1 MFMRLRRVITTL
13 ILLLS
18 TLGIAQTLVVYP
30 LSGQDVLL
38 GFAVSDQ
45 LTEAFQSE
53 LTVYGPLVSP
63 ALIPPLVAET
73 GFISLTGF
81 IDQLEADG
89 LGSRIGTTILREIY
103 GSDYALSG
111 NIRFE
116 NERLLA
122 TFYLASAE
130 GIITFQ
136 TTAPEDDPTLLASK
150 AAAVLAARLGTARP
164 VYAYDINLSGSYA
177 ELVRAIAL
185 LSGGFLSQAND
196 ILRALDPADEPRA
209 EALLADVEAAQLGQE
224 GQSASLMATLS
235 LSISPL
241 DETRAIAAFER
252 LRDTLPV
259 ADTWIA
265 TLYASANRDA
275 EARAAFDVLDYP
287 YGVAARISYDAATEA
302 EADLSPLLSSSE
314 ISSLLTVSL
323 IANFQEDLAS
333 ERAALESLTRIA
345 PTFVYPFERLSF
357 IGFDTDDAL
366 LAAETLSVAVRLE
379 PESDLYWTN
388 LGWAYYL
395 LGLLDASERASVRA
409 IELDAAQFIAYYNLG
424 LVRTVT
430 GRLSEAMS
438 AYDNALA
445 LDPLVDDEAVVDLE
459 NALELFPDEP
469 GVHFALG
476 TLYAQQGRRSAAA
489 EQFELFITRSSE
501 EPFVSQAA
509 ARIESLNAPLP
520 PIEISRGA
528 RLGLGSAVIDASPYR
543 PGDRVV
549 PVFEIYTPGDEL
561 PARAT
566 VELRLRRDDTT
577 ISEQSI
583 DIELPRNAIGYLI
596 DTLGIDIPAGA
607 GDGSYALD
615 ISVSATEE
623 RSASTTLEFNVAGTP
638 LYTRQLISRNV
649 VMRALDTDAP
659 LYANRDVTR
668 SDNALLESLLQEL
681 RVTAPAAEE
690 ALPEITSGRF
700 AGLTG
705 GQLFLNSSEGDV
717 TDFLDFLLASGTRDA
732 NFSFVDAY
740 AQWALD
746 GAPTE

>member
-1 MFMRLRRVITTL
+1 MRLRRVITIL

-18 TLGIAQTLVVYP
+18 TLGVAQTLVVYP

-63 ALIPPLVAET
+63 ALTPPLVTES

-89 LGSRIGTTILREIY
+89 LGSRIGTIILREIY

-111 NIRFE
+111 SIRFE

-122 TFYLASAE
+122 TFYLASAD
-130 GIITFQ
+130 GVTSFQ
-136 TTAPEDDPTLLASK
+136 TTAPEDNPTLLASR

-164 VYAYDINLSGSYA
+164 TFDYAIDLSGSYA

-209 EALLADVEAAQLGQE
+209 QALLADLEAAQLGE
-224 GQSASLMATLS
+224 VGQSASLMAALS

-241 DETRAIAAFER
+241 DEARAIAAFER
-252 LRDTLPV
+252 LRGALPV

-265 TLYASANRDA
+265 TLYASANRNA
-275 EARAAFDVLDYP
+275 EARAAFDALDYP
-287 YGVAARISYDAATEA
+287 YGVAARVSYDAATEA
-302 EADLSPLLSSSE
+302 EFDLSPLLSATE
-314 ISSLLTVSL
+314 VSSLLTASL
-323 IANFQEDLAS
+323 IANLQGDLES

-345 PTFVYPFERLSF
+345 PTFAYPFERLSF

-366 LAAETLSVAVRLE
+366 LAAETLSVAVRLD

-395 LGLLDASERASVRA
+395 LGLLERSERASLRA
-409 IELDAAQFIAYYNLG
+409 IELDAAQYIAYYNLG
-424 LVRTVT
+424 LVRAVT

-438 AYDNALA
+438 AYDSALA
-445 LDPLVDDEAVVDLE
+445 LDPLVDDEAIVDLE
-459 NALELFPDEP
+459 NALELFPEEP
-469 GVHFALG
+469 GVHYALG
-476 TLYAQQGRRSAAA
+476 TLYAQQGRRTAAA
-489 EQFELFITRSSE
+489 EQFELFIARSSE
-501 EPFVSQAA
+501 EPFVSRAA
-509 ARIESLNAPLP
+509 AQLERLSAPLP

-528 RLGLGSAVIDASPYR
+528 RLGLGAALIDASPYR
-543 PGDRVV
+543 PGDRLV
-549 PVFEIYTPGDEL
+549 PAFEIYTPGDEL
-561 PARAT
+561 PARVT
-566 VELRLRRDDTT
+566 VVLRLRRGDETL
-577 ISEQSI
+577 SEQQAEI
-583 DIELPRNAIGYLI
+583 DLPRNAIGYLV
-596 DTLGIDIPAGA
+596 DTLGIDIPMTAE
-607 GDGSYALD
+607 DGSYSLD
-615 ISVSATEE
+615 IRVSATEE
-623 RSASTTLEFNVAGTP
+623 RSASATLEFDVAGAP

-649 VMRALDTDAP
+649 VMRALDTDVP

-681 RVTAPAAEE
+681 RVTAQAAEE

-700 AGLTG
+700 AGLSG
-705 GQLFLNSSEGDV
+705 GELFMTSSRDDV
-717 TDFLDFLLASGTRDA
+717 EDFLDFLLASGTRDA